1 MQEPTGTNACPRCA
15 HENTADTNFCGN
27 CGLPI
32 DGLCPTCAT
41 QNANSTHFCGNCG
54 FDFAIPAASEPTDAP
69 WSPPGPTYDLRSQH
83 TPIGTG
89 APVQGS
95 TPPQFRPSSIDC
107 PRCHHTNEPGAA
119 FCFNC
124 GLPFDGATGFRG
136 GNRVGSIP
144 AYVGARPGGFLTRLV
159 AFIIDNIVTAA
170 AVSTLIA
177 VFTDVSPGDYIQG
190 VDSSNGA
197 EVISLVL
204 NIGYAPI
211 LLGIWATTIG
221 KRAFNMYVLKLDGT
235 PVGFWRAL
243 VREAAKIVSMIPF
256 GAGFWMVAFRE
267 DKRALHD
274 LIAGTVVV
282 QR

>member
-1 MQEPTGTNACPRCA
+1 MQESTETNPCPRCA
-15 HENTADTNFCGN
+15 HENTADAHYCGN
-27 CGLPI
+27 CGLSI
-32 DGLCPTCAT
+32 NGLCPTCGT
-41 QNANSTHFCGNCG
+41 QNASSTHFCGNCG
-54 FDFAIPAASEPTDAP
+54 FDFATAAPQEPSTAPASTD
-69 WSPPGPTYDLRSQH
+69 DLRSQH
-83 TPIGTG
+83 APVGTG

-95 TPPQFRPSSIDC
+95 VPPQFGPASVDC
-107 PRCHHTNEPGAA
+107 PRCHHANEPGAA

-124 GLPFDGATGFRG
+124 GLPFDGATGFRQ
-136 GNRVGSIP
+136 GNIVGSIP
-144 AYVGARPGGFLTRLV
+144 AYVGARPAGFLIRLV

-170 AVSTLIA
+170 AVSILIA
-177 VFTDVSPGDYIQG
+177 IFTEVSPGDYIQG
-190 VDSSNGA
+190 ADSSDGS
-197 EVISLVL
+197 EIISLVL

-221 KRAFNMYVLKLDGT
+221 KRAFNVYVLKLDGT

-243 VREAAKIVSMIPF
+243 GREMAKIVSMIPF